1 MGIVTF
7 AAGLLLPWLLG
18 IAVLAAMRDTR
29 RSLDAPGEIAWI
41 VGAGYLAGAF
51 LLTLWMRVLSLAG
64 IPFGAAV
71 IGLPLALA
79 TVALA
84 YVASR
89 RHGADRDQGRVLER
103 DACARHAAGRRP
115 TQRDSRGGCSSP
127 GSAIRYALLAL
138 EVSWQPLYPWDAWIQ
153 WATKARVW
161 YERGCDRSV
170 RA

>member
-1 MGIVTF
+1 ACCAGTGIPRSPQSRWSSNRAQRCSGFADMGIVTF
-7 AAGLLLPWLLG
+7 VAGLLLPCLLG
-18 IAVLAAMRDTR
+18 IAVLAAIRDTT
-29 RSLDAPGEIAWI
+29 RSLAAPGEIAWI

-84 YVASR
+84 FVASR
-89 RHGADRDQGRVLER
+89 RHGGIATL
-103 DACARHAAGRRP
+103 AAFP
-115 TQRDSRGGCSSP
+115 
-127 GSAIRYALLAL
+127 SAM
-138 EVSWQPLYPWDAWIQ
+138 
-153 WATKARVW
+153 
-161 YERGCDRSV
+161 